1 MTLHVWKE
9 SYTAFCETLS
19 IVHSI
24 CKKSFTAITSYVVL
38 GEYNGIRTYNHLV
51 HKQMF
56 DHIKSCSKM
65 WKVQDVFKT
74 ELEKKKI
81 TSLDYK
87 FHWQGVFELWTSC
100 MRCNYLTTRPRP
112 SGLSNCKVCKRFA
125 IQSLM
130 WSLKGI
136 IWRVTR
142 GVGERG
148 TLTFNVVVNVSK
160 E

>member
-51 HKQMF
+51 HKQMS

-65 WKVQDVFKT
+65 WKGQDVFNWT
-74 ELEKKKI
+74 CCARDFFGLQI
-81 TSLDYK
+81 SLTR
-87 FHWQGVFELWTSC
+87 G

-112 SGLSNCKVCKRFA
+112 SGLTNCKVCKRFA

-130 WSLKGI
+130 WSLKCI

-148 TLTFNVVVNVSK
+148 TLTFNAVVNVSK